1 MAAVAVPWK
10 LSLTMTEWLLRGLRY
25 ETAKKKV
32 SEKSNKLFDRRRENM
47 QELH

>member
-10 LSLTMTEWLLRGLRY
+10 LSLTMMEWWLRGLRRDRQ
-25 ETAKKKV
+25 KKKV
-32 SEKSNKLFDRRRENM
+32 SEKSNKLFDRRVNM